1 MRLLNTVEAK
11 SFQLF
16 TLRELFDENMPSEV
30 VMSGTL
36 FPGVVFESHGQYFD
50 IKREK

>member
-16 TLRELFDENMPSEV
+16 TLCESFGENMPSEV
-30 VMSGTL
+30 VMSRTL
-36 FPGVVFESHGQYFD
+36 FPGVVFESHGQYYD
-50 IKREK
+50 IKKEK